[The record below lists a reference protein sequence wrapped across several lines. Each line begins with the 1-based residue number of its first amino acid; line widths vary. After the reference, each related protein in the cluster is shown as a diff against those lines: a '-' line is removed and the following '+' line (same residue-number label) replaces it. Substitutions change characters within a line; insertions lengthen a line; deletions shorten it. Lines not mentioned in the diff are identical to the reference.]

1 VALRPLVRFAGMATV
16 DRADPA
22 YRGQAIYRRGFLALY
37 DAIVYGFNAPV
48 LWRCPK
54 SRFVGH
60 YDANVS
66 GRHLDVGVATG
77 RLLAECRFPA
87 PAPEITLMDLNQN
100 SLATAAARLAHYA
113 PRTHQANAL
122 EPWGL
127 ESGAYDS
134 VAMTN
139 ILHCMPGAIPAKA
152 VAFEQARAVLAPGG
166 TFFGATILGLDA
178 DQTWLS
184 RRALTFNNRKG
195 VLSNLDDNAADLDA
209 ALAATFGSHDLEV
222 VGAVAL
228 FSARSAG

>member
-1 VALRPLVRFAGMATV
+1 MASV

-37 DAIVYGFNAPV
+37 DALIYGFNAPV

-54 SRFVGH
+54 SRFLAH

-66 GRHLDVGVATG
+66 GRHLDVGVASG
-77 RLLAECRFPA
+77 GLLAKCRFPTA
-87 PAPEITLMDLNQN
+87 TPEITLMDLNPN
-100 SLATAAARLAHYA
+100 SLASAAARLSRYA

-127 ESGAYDS
+127 EPGAYDS

-152 VAFEQARAVLAPGG
+152 VAFEHAREALAPGG
-166 TFFGATILGLDA
+166 AFFGATILGLDA

-195 VLSNLDDNAADLDA
+195 VLSNLDDTAADLDV
-209 ALAATFGSHDLEV
+209 ALGRAFDSHEVEV

-228 FSARSAG
+228 FSARGAG